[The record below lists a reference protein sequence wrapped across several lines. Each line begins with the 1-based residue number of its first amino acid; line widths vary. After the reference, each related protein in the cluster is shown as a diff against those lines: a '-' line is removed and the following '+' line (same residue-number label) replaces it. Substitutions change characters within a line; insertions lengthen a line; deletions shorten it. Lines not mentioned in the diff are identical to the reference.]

1 MSSKTKKSFN
11 KKKYNN
17 KKISNKKKNFNKKI
31 SNKKKKKTFNKKI
44 FNKKKTFNKKRNQ
57 IKAGFNLF
65 GKKTRPQGAFKPE
78 SKPESKPE
86 PEPQSKPEPEPEP
99 ESKPEPEPEKSDIGY
114 NLSNYEPYINYNLEK
129 TCADYANTAFN
140 YISKKKGDNINRNM
154 NTLDNYDYE
163 DNNYI
168 DVINNWFNKNREDH
182 IFTKCKAMGHVFNLE
197 ILNNY
202 CYLYHGWVK
211 KFSAGQWLRVKNPL
225 TDKEKNPLTNPDII
239 NARNNFGKKLEID
252 TFKNALLE
260 DLKEYRESNGRV
272 VSQFAGCEY
281 PTGRNAAAEGTNDPK
296 LFEVTDII
304 YIK

>member
-31 SNKKKKKTFNKKI
+31 FNKKKTFNKKI

-65 GKKTRPQGAFKPE
+65 GKKTRPQGAF
-78 SKPESKPE
+78 KPESKPE